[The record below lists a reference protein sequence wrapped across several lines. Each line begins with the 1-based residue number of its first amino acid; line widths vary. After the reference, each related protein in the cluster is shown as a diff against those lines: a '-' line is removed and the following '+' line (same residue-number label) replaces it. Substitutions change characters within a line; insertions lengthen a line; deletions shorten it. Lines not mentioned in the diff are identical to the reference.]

1 MKHIEQNN
9 KELKVFEFKC
19 HYLKI
24 EENEENA
31 KFSATLGFILPI
43 QSVAYSYEEA
53 RLDAL
58 DRAQILVRELEDTGW
73 YFRLMY
79 N

>member
-24 EENEENA
+24 EENEEKA
-31 KFSATLGFILPI
+31 QFSATLGFTLPI

-58 DRAQILVRELEDTGW
+58 DRAQTILRELKDTGW
-73 YFRLMY
+73 YFRLM
-79 N
+79 NN